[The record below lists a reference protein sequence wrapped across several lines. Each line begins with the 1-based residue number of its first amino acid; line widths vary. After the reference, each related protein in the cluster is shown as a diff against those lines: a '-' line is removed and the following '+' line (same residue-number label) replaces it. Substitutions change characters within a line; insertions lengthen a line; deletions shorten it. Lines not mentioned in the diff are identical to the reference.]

1 MNPLTINFIFNIRKN
16 FKNQGG
22 NYQEE
27 GLDIEDDGVT
37 DATIGFGIPHV
48 TEEEKFELYNH

>member
-37 DATIGFGIPHV
+37 DATIGFGIPSV